1 MDYINSFPEKN
12 ERDRAR
18 VPQLNK
24 AFWNMIKYKRTRQA
38 SLFGR
43 IRLALG
49 ARSVGEFFDRALV
62 LRRHTV
68 AMRAR
73 ARQVGLEQLLAVG
86 FAREMRGQLNAAG
99 GWRGDHADQRLRS
112 RGRRR
117 WRLAH
122 V

>member
-1 MDYINSFPEKN
+1 MEYIKSFPDKD
-12 ERDRAR
+12 ERDRAK
-18 VPQLNK
+18 VPQLNR
-24 AFWNMIKYKRTRQA
+24 AFWNMIKYTRIRQA

-73 ARQVGLEQLLAVG
+73 AREIGLEQLLAVC
-86 FAREMRGQLNAAG
+86 FAREMRGQLHAAG
-99 GWRGDHADQRLRS
+99 GWRGGHADQRLRR
-112 RGRRR
+112 RGRRW